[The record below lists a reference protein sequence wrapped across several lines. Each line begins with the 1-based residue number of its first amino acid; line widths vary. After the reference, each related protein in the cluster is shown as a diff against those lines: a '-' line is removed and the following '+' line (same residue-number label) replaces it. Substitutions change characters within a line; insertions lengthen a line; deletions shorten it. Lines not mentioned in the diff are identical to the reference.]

1 MALVLPFAGNVLST
15 AFLQLK
21 RVRFFHF
28 ARPPIADD
36 ICETGADMVGVVII
50 VFAVVLAFANGA
62 NDNSKG
68 VATLIGGGLLSD
80 KKAILYAGAATLL
93 GSAAAIWFGAE
104 LASKF
109 KGKGIVDAVI
119 LGSTLF
125 PLCVGIAA
133 SLTVL
138 LATRIGMPISTTHAM
153 VGAIIGIGVAGHGLN
168 WGAVWSKFFYPLLA
182 APMTAVALAAL
193 VYLAFRGIRIGLG
206 ITDQTC
212 VCIGEAY
219 HSVAITNEGSMHFS
233 ETGLELTID
242 QQENCIR
249 RYEGQLFGIN
259 AQAVVDRLHMFSA
272 GAISFARGLNDT
284 PKVAALMIGLS
295 FLTNSQAVVLVGG
308 AMLAGGLLM
317 VRRVSQTMSKRI
329 TTMNDG
335 QAFSANLTT
344 AFLVI
349 IASRWGLPVS
359 TTHVSC
365 GSLFGIGLLTKQG
378 NRRVIGSIIVAWVTT
393 LPVAALIGAVC
404 WHLFNQ

>member
-1 MALVLPFAGNVLST
+1 MIGLLIV
-15 AFLQLK
+15 
-21 RVRFFHF
+21 
-28 ARPPIADD
+28 
-36 ICETGADMVGVVII
+36 
-50 VFAVVLAFANGA
+50 VFAVALAFANGA

-68 VATLIGGGLLSD
+68 VATLIGGGLLSSR
-80 KKAILYAGAATLL
+80 KAILYAGAATLL
-93 GSAAAIWFGAE
+93 GSVAAIWFGAE

-109 KGKGIVDAVI
+109 KGKGIVDAAI
-119 LGSTLF
+119 LGSALF
-125 PLCVGIAA
+125 PLCVGITA

-138 LATRIGMPISTTHAM
+138 LATRIGMPISTTHSM

-168 WGAVWSKFFYPLLA
+168 WGAVWSKFFLPLLV
-182 APMTAVALAAL
+182 APVTAVAVAAMAYL
-193 VYLAFRGIRIGLG
+193 VFRWIRRGMG

-212 VCIGEAY
+212 LCIGQAM
-219 HSVAITNEGSMHFS
+219 HPVAVKNDGAMHFVES
-233 ETGLELTID
+233 GLALSVD
-242 QQENCIR
+242 QQQNCIR
-249 RYEGQLFGIN
+249 RYDGQFFGIH
-259 AQAVVDRLHMFSA
+259 AQAVVDRLHLFSA

-295 FLTNSQAVVLVGG
+295 LLTDSQAVVLVGG

-317 VRRVSQTMSKRI
+317 VRRVSQTMSRRI

-378 NRRVIGSIIVAWVTT
+378 NSRVIGSIILAWVTT
-393 LPVAALIGAVC
+393 LPVAAVIGALC
-404 WHLFNQ
+404 WIIFNE

>member
-1 MALVLPFAGNVLST
+1 MWIAVL
-15 AFLQLK
+15 
-21 RVRFFHF
+21 
-28 ARPPIADD
+28 
-36 ICETGADMVGVVII
+36 I
-50 VFAVVLAFANGA
+50 VAFAVALAFANGA

-68 VATLIGGGLLSD
+68 VATLIGGGLLSG

-93 GSAAAIWFGAE
+93 GSVVAIWFGAE

-109 KGKGIVDAVI
+109 KGKGIVDAAI

-138 LATRIGMPISTTHAM
+138 LATRIGMPISTTHSM
-153 VGAIIGIGVAGHGLN
+153 VGSIIGIGLAGGGLH
-168 WGAVWSKFFYPLLA
+168 WPAVWSKFFYPLLA
-182 APMTAVALAAL
+182 APLVAVASAVL
-193 VYLAFRGIRIGLG
+193 VYVVFRWARIRMG
-206 ITDQTC
+206 ITAQTC
-212 VCIGEAY
+212 FCVGQAMQPVKLKNDGTMCFVE
-219 HSVAITNEGSMHFS
+219 S
-233 ETGLELTID
+233 GLTLTID
-242 QQENCIR
+242 QQQNCIR
-249 RYEGQLFGIN
+249 RYDGQVVGIN
-259 AQAVVDRLHMFSA
+259 AQAVVDRLHLLSA

-295 FLTNSQAVVLVGG
+295 FLTDANAVILTG
-308 AMLAGGLLM
+308 AGILAGGLLM
-317 VRRVSQTMSKRI
+317 VRRVSQTMSTRI

-349 IASRWGLPVS
+349 IASRWGVPVS

-378 NRRVIGSIIVAWVTT
+378 NSRVIGSIVLAWITT
-393 LPVAALIGAVC
+393 LPVAAVIGAIC
-404 WHLFNQ
+404 WHVFNL